1 MKARKLVSLLLGLVM
16 ILMSASA
23 MADFTPTPIGEV
35 GNATREYVE
44 PPEGDWKT
52 PYDPVVNIRTVK
64 GQGSDVVF
72 EPGEDQTNN
81 YWVRGWYNDL
91 GIQVSYDWI
100 DEGNTQYTQ
109 KLNMT
114 IASGDLP
121 DAFRVNYVQF
131 RQLVKAGM
139 IQDITD
145 VYAKYTSQ
153 RVRDY
158 EKTDPDTIKT
168 CMVDGKLYG
177 VPIYYYGIID
187 NPRYMW
193 VRKDWYE
200 EEGSP
205 EIKTVEDFEKVFHS
219 MMEKHN
225 AYGISIDNTFEQLFM
240 TGPMFN
246 VYLGNPGQGSYF
258 WYEDPDDGN
267 RIKAGIAHK
276 EFKTALEY
284 WAKWYQ
290 DGIINPDFVN
300 KTQDDMVEDLIT
312 GKACGNPWYQW
323 AGWHVGPNMVAA
335 TGSNDAYTIP
345 LQFPTLD
352 GSQVLGQIGF
362 PNSDIVVISN
372 TRKNPAA
379 VMKLISYTDYIMF
392 DGNTKLTED
401 EFKGFTDG
409 QREHVPGAF
418 EVIDP
423 QADMLQFEH
432 VLKAIETGD
441 TSELFTAGMQ
451 KKYGD
456 SMMWINDKNT
466 GGLGAFCQQGFEGC
480 SYDLAKYLI
489 DNNFLKRTAM
499 WGPPPE
505 EFDQTVN
512 TIDIITT
519 GVSEIIMGIRPI
531 DDYDQILA
539 DWYAAGGQIME
550 DAVNKYYGAG
560 AAE

>member
-1 MKARKLVSLLLGLVM
+1 MNMKKWLTLVLAAM
-16 ILMSASA
+16 LMLSCVA
-23 MADFTPTPIGEV
+23 MAEFTPVPIGEK
-35 GNATREYVE
+35 GTGTREYVE
-44 PPEGDWKT
+44 PPEGDWKQ
-52 PYDPVVNIRTVK
+52 PYSEIVNIRTVK

-72 EPGEDQTNN
+72 ENGEDQTNN
-81 YWVRGWYNDL
+81 YWIRGWYNDL
-91 GIQVSYDWI
+91 GIEVTYDWI

-121 DAFRVNYVQF
+121 DVFRVNYIQF

-145 VYAKYTSQ
+145 AYAKYTSQ
-153 RVRDY
+153 RVRDF

-205 EIKTVEDFEKVFHS
+205 EVKTIEDFENLAHTL
-219 MMEKHN
+219 MDKHGC
-225 AYGISIDNTFEQLFM
+225 YGMAISNTFEQLFM
-240 TGPMFN
+240 TGPMFD
-246 VYLGNPGQGSYF
+246 VYLGNPDQGTYF
-258 WYEDPDDGN
+258 WYKDDEDGI
-267 RIKAGIAHK
+267 IKAGIAHK
-276 EFKTALEY
+276 EFKKALEY

-290 DGIINPDFVN
+290 EGIINPDFVN
-300 KTQDDMVEDLIT
+300 MTQDDMVEQMVT
-312 GKACGNPWYQW
+312 GQAAFQPWYQW
-323 AGWHVGPNMVAA
+323 AGWHVGPNLVAA
-335 TGSNDAYTIP
+335 QGSNDAYTIP
-345 LQFPTLD
+345 LNFPTED
-352 GSQVLGQIGF
+352 GHQVLGQVGF
-362 PNSDIVVISN
+362 PNSDIVVVSKDC
-372 TRKNPAA
+372 KNPAA
-379 VMKLISYTDYIMF
+379 AMKLISYTDYIMF
-392 DGNTKLTED
+392 DPDTVLTEE

-418 EVIDP
+418 EVLDP
-423 QADMLQFEH
+423 QADMIQFEH
-432 VLKAIETGD
+432 VLAAIETGD
-441 TSELFTAGMQ
+441 TSELYTAGMK

-456 SMMWINDKNT
+456 SMMWINDKNP

-480 SYDLAKYLI
+480 SYDLAKELI
-489 DNNFLKRTAM
+489 DNDYLKRTDM

-505 EFDQTVN
+505 EFDETVN

-519 GVSEIIMGIRPI
+519 GVSEIIMGIRPV

-550 DAVNKYYGAG
+550 DAVNKYYGDN
-560 AAE
+560 AE

>member
-1 MKARKLVSLLLGLVM
+1 MKARRLITLVLALLMVFSSV
-16 ILMSASA
+16 SALA
-23 MADFTPTPIGEV
+23 EFVPTPIGEI
-35 GNATREYVE
+35 GNCTRDYVE
-44 PPEGDWKT
+44 PPEGDWMT
-52 PYDPVVNIRTVK
+52 PYDPPINIRTVK

-72 EPGEDQTNN
+72 DNGEDQTNN
-81 YWVRGWYNDL
+81 YWIRGWYNDL

-121 DAFRVNYVQF
+121 DVFRVNYIQF

-153 RVRDY
+153 RVRDF

-177 VPIYYYGIID
+177 VPIYYYGVID

-205 EIKTVEDFEKVFHS
+205 ELKTVEDFEKLAHTL
-219 MMEKHN
+219 MEKHGC
-225 AYGISIDNTFEQLFM
+225 YGISIANTFEHLFM

-246 VYLGNPGQGSYF
+246 VYLGNPDQGSYY
-258 WYEDPDDGN
+258 WYKDADG
-267 RIKAGIAHK
+267 RIKAGIAHP
-276 EFKTALEY
+276 EFKTALTY

-290 DGIINPDFVN
+290 DGILSPDFVN
-300 KTQDDMVEDLIT
+300 KTFDDMNEDVVN
-312 GKACGNPWYQW
+312 GKAAFQPYYQW
-323 AGWHVGPNMVAA
+323 QGWQNGPNLVAA
-335 TGSNDAYTIP
+335 QGSNDAYMIP
-345 LQFPTLD
+345 LQFPTID
-352 GSQVLGQIGF
+352 GSQVLGQVGF
-362 PNSDIVVISN
+362 PNADIVVVSKDC
-372 TRKNPAA
+372 KNPAA
-379 VMKLISYTDYIMF
+379 AMKLINYTDHIMF
-392 DGNTKLTED
+392 DPSTVLTEE

-409 QREHVPGAF
+409 QREHIPGAF

-423 QADMLQFEH
+423 QADMIQFEH

-441 TSELFTAGMQ
+441 TSELFTSGMK

-456 SMMWINDKNT
+456 SMMWINEKNT
-466 GGLGAFCQQGFEGC
+466 GGLGAYLQQGFEGC
-480 SYDLAKYLI
+480 AYYNAKYLL
-489 DNNFLKRTAM
+489 DNNYVKKTDM

-505 EFDQTVN
+505 EFDETVN

-519 GVSEIIMGIRPI
+519 GVSEIIMGIRPV

-550 DAVNKYYGAG
+550 DAVNKYYNVQ
-560 AAE
+560 

>member
-1 MKARKLVSLLLGLVM
+1 
-16 ILMSASA
+16 
-23 MADFTPTPIGEV
+23 
-35 GNATREYVE
+35 
-44 PPEGDWKT
+44 
-52 PYDPVVNIRTVK
+52 
-64 GQGSDVVF
+64 
-72 EPGEDQTNN
+72 
-81 YWVRGWYNDL
+81 
-91 GIQVSYDWI
+91 
-100 DEGNTQYTQ
+100 
-109 KLNMT
+109 
-114 IASGDLP
+114 
-121 DAFRVNYVQF
+121 
-131 RQLVKAGM
+131 
-139 IQDITD
+139 
-145 VYAKYTSQ
+145 
-153 RVRDY
+153 
-158 EKTDPDTIKT
+158 
-168 CMVDGKLYG
+168 
-177 VPIYYYGIID
+177 
-187 NPRYMW
+187 
-193 VRKDWYE
+193 
-200 EEGSP
+200 
-205 EIKTVEDFEKVFHS
+205 

-258 WYEDPDDGN
+258 WYEDEEDG

-284 WAKWYQ
+284 WAKWYK

-312 GKACGNPWYQW
+312 GRACGNPWYQW

-345 LQFPTLD
+345 LQFPTID

-362 PNSDIVVISN
+362 PNADIVVVSK
-372 TRKNPAA
+372 TCKNPAA
-379 VMKLISYTDYIMF
+379 AMKLISYTDYIMF

-456 SMMWINDKNT
+456 SMLWINDKNT

-505 EFDQTVN
+505 EFDETVN

-519 GVSEIIMGIRPI
+519 GVSEIIMGIKSV

-550 DAVNKYYGAG
+550 DAVNKYYGKG
-560 AAE
+560 E